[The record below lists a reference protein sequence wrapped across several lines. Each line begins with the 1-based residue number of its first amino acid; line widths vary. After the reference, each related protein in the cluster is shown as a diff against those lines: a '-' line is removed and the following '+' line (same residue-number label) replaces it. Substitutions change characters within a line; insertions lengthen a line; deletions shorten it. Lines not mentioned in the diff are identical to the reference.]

1 VEADLLLSSVE
12 ATVQA
17 VADRHIALR
26 VTCRTSGRL
35 LSPPLKV
42 SNA

>member
-1 VEADLLLSSVE
+1 VEADLLLSSME
-12 ATVQA
+12 ATVQV
-17 VADRHIALR
+17 VADWHIALR

-35 LSPPLKV
+35 LSLPLKV

>member
-1 VEADLLLSSVE
+1 VEADLLSSVE

-17 VADRHIALR
+17 VADRNIAFR

-35 LSPPLKV
+35 LGPRLRV